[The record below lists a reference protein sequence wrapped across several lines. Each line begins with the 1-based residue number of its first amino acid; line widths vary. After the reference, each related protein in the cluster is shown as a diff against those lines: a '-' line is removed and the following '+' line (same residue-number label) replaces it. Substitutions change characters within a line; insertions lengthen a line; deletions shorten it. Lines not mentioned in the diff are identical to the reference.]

1 MLMNKASASTDKYSS
16 ASSRYYLLGVLTFIY
31 AINFVDRQLLAI
43 LQEPI
48 KQELALSDSQL
59 GLLTGFA
66 FAIFY
71 VTAGIPIAS
80 LADRSNR
87 RNIISSVLA
96 LWSLMTAMSGLAQ
109 NYWQLLAARIG
120 VGVGEAGC
128 SPPAH
133 SMISD
138 VFPPSF
144 RATAL
149 SIYSSGINIGILFGF
164 LLGGWLNEFFGW
176 RIAFIVVGL
185 PGVLMALV
193 VRFTITEPTR
203 GYADQL
209 QILRKIEPAT
219 KSEVKPVKLKDVLT
233 LIWSKPSL
241 RHLMFAGSLSAFS
254 GYSISS
260 WMASYILRNYEMG
273 TGELGTWLALT
284 MGLFGAIGTLSSG
297 VIADRLGRRDPRWYM
312 WLPACAAIIAVP
324 AFAVTMM
331 ASSAYATLLLN
342 IIPTL
347 LATVYVGSC
356 VAMIHGMLGTNMR
369 ATGSAIFYFI
379 LNIIGLGLG
388 PYSVGLAS
396 DWLQPE
402 YGVDSLRYAMVAL
415 ICTAGLWSIFHYYKA
430 ATTLREDLAIA
441 PN

>member
-1 MLMNKASASTDKYSS
+1 MTSPADNSTTDAYSK
-16 ASSRYYLLGVLTFIY
+16 ASSRNYLLAVLTLIYSVNFI
-31 AINFVDRQLLAI
+31 DRQLLSI

-48 KQELALSDSQL
+48 KQELLLSDGQL

-87 RNIISSVLA
+87 RNIIANVLA
-96 LWSLMTAMSGLAQ
+96 LWSAMTALSGLAQ

-133 SMISD
+133 SMLSD
-138 VFPPSF
+138 VFPASK

-176 RIAFIVVGL
+176 RIAFMVVGL
-185 PGVLMALV
+185 PGILLALL
-193 VRFTITEPTR
+193 VRFTVVEPMR
-203 GYADQL
+203 GFAENRAGGDDSP
-209 QILRKIEPAT
+209 RPA
-219 KSEVKPVKLKDVLT
+219 KFSAVLA
-233 LIWSKPSL
+233 LLWSRRSF
-241 RHLMFAGSLSAFS
+241 RHLAIAASLSAFS
-254 GYSISS
+254 GYGISS
-260 WMASYILRNYEMG
+260 WMASYIIRSYGMA

-284 MGLFGAIGTLSSG
+284 MGLFGAVGTLSSG
-297 VIADRLGRRDPRWYM
+297 VIADRLGVCDQRWYM
-312 WLPACAAIIAVP
+312 WLPACAAAIAVP
-324 AFAVTMM
+324 MFAVAML
-331 ASSAYATLLLN
+331 AGSAYVTLLIN

-356 VAMIHGMLGTNMR
+356 VAMIHGILGVNMR
-369 ATGSAIFYFI
+369 AMGSAIFFFI
-379 LNIIGLGLG
+379 LNIVGLGLG
-388 PYSVGLAS
+388 PFSIGLAS
-396 DWLQPE
+396 DLLQPR
-402 YGVDSLRYAMVAL
+402 YGDDSLRYAMIAL
-415 ICTAGLWSIFHYYKA
+415 VTMVGLWSIVHYWLA
-430 ATTLREDLAIA
+430 AKTLREDLANA